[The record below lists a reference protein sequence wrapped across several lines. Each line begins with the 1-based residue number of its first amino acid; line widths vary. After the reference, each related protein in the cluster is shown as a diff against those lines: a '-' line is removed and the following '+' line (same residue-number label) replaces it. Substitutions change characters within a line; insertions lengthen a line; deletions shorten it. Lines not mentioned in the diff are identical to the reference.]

1 MPDQPHVVI
10 LGAGFGGI
18 GALKSLGDASAYLF
32 VTANLPRRVP
42 RRSIVC
48 CAFSLGHS
56 QKAIRLLHIANSSGC
71 HR

>member
-42 RRSIVC
+42 RRSIV
-48 CAFSLGHS
+48 AVPFHWVIPKK
-56 QKAIRLLHIANSSGC
+56 QFGC
-71 HR
+71 YT